1 MKYYRSHVL
10 VSIDPECIA
19 QGARDVQHAL
29 RDELARRSLDE
40 EVQVLETPRID
51 RCIGGAEMM
60 IYPDGVHYSGIT
72 IDDVPGLVEE
82 HFLKGRVVER
92 LLAPVQEV
100 VADEELGPPKPKE
113 VRVVLRNCGL
123 IDPENIEDYIAEDG
137 YQALGKAL
145 TEMTSEQVIEEILA
159 SGLRGRGGAGFPT
172 GKKWQLA
179 RNAPGNPKYLICN
192 ADEGDPGAFMN
203 RRVLES
209 DPHSVVEGMI
219 IAGYAIGASQGYIY
233 CRAEYPLAVERL
245 NIAIRQA
252 RIYGLLGEN
261 ILGSD
266 FSFDLEVRMG
276 AGAFVCGEETA
287 LMASIEGRRGEPRPR
302 PPFPAVAGLW
312 GKPTNINNVET
323 YANIPQIILKG
334 AQWFASMGTEKSKGT
349 KTFAIAGDVKNTGLI
364 EVPLGITLREVIFD
378 VGEGIKNDKKF
389 KAVQTGGPMGGCL
402 PIQYLNME
410 VDYESLVSAG
420 SMMGS
425 GGMVV
430 MDEDTCMVDIARFF
444 MEFTQDESCGKCTP
458 CRVGTRRILEIL
470 TRICAGQGQ
479 EGDIETLEMLCKEI
493 KKTSLCGLGQ
503 GAPNPVE
510 STLKHFRHEYEAHIY
525 QKHCPAGVCRDIV
538 RAPCVNTCPA
548 GVDSPAYLALVSQGR
563 YAEGLAVHRDANPF
577 ALVCGRVCPAFCE
590 TKCRRGLLDQPVS
603 IRLVKR
609 FMADRF
615 YAEEWT
621 PEKLGPSRE
630 KKVAVVGAGPAGLT
644 AALRLAQQGYQVT
657 VFERMLQPG
666 GMMTYGI
673 PAYRLPREPLFAEI
687 NHIRRAG
694 VDIRLGQ
701 ELGRDFTI
709 DSLQEDGYEA
719 IILALGSHKSQR
731 LGMPGEDKEGVY
743 HGVTFLRDIAM
754 SRAPSVDGKRI
765 VIVGGGDVAVDSA
778 RSAWR
783 LGAAEVHV
791 VYRREEKDMPAHR
804 EEIEAAKEEGVQFH
818 FLVNPMAVL
827 GHRSVTGVRLQ
838 RQTLGEF
845 DNSGRRRPKL
855 IAKSEFDIACDLIIP
870 AIGQYTDFDW
880 MQDNS
885 IETERVSRV
894 KVGHAFETSRPGVF
908 AAGDCVSGPATVI
921 HAVAQGNKVALAV
934 DKWLTSGK
942 LERIVYKPR
951 RHDVPQYVELE
962 DYAQAR
968 RAVPRVLPT
977 EWRSGSGFTEIE
989 VGFDEIMAQEE
1000 AKRCLRCDL
1009 EWLERVGEPIP
1020 TNGRSLNEDGIRS
1033 KV

>member
-1 MKYYRSHVL
+1 
-10 VSIDPECIA
+10 
-19 QGARDVQHAL
+19 
-29 RDELARRSLDE
+29 
-40 EVQVLETPRID
+40 
-51 RCIGGAEMM
+51 
-60 IYPDGVHYSGIT
+60 
-72 IDDVPGLVEE
+72 
-82 HFLKGRVVER
+82 
-92 LLAPVQEV
+92 EV
-100 VADEELGPPKPKE
+100 VK
-113 VRVVLRNCGL
+113 
-123 IDPENIEDYIAEDG
+123 
-137 YQALGKAL
+137 
-145 TEMTSEQVIEEILA
+145 A

-172 GKKWQLA
+172 GRKWEFA

-203 RRVLES
+203 RRVLEG
-209 DPHSVVEGMI
+209 DPHSVIEGMI
-219 IAGYAIGASQGYIY
+219 IAAYVIGASQGFIY
-233 CRAEYPLAVERL
+233 CRAEYPVAIETL
-245 NIAIRQA
+245 NVAISQA
-252 RIYGLLGEN
+252 RAYGLLGEN

-266 FSFDLEVRMG
+266 FSFDLEVRVG

-287 LMASIEGRRGEPRPR
+287 LMASIEGKRGEPRPR
-302 PPFPAVAGLW
+302 PPFPAISGLW

-323 YANIPQIILKG
+323 YANVPQIILRG
-334 AQWFASMGTEKSKGT
+334 AAWFAGMGTEKSKGT
-349 KTFAIAGDVKNTGLI
+349 KTFAIAGDVNNTGLI

-378 VGEGIKNDKKF
+378 VGGGIKDDRKF

-402 PIQYLNME
+402 PVQYLNMQ
-410 VDYESLVSAG
+410 VDYETLAAAG
-420 SMMGS
+420 SIMGS
-425 GGMVV
+425 GGMIV

-458 CRVGTRRILEIL
+458 CRVGTKRILEIL
-470 TRICAGQGQ
+470 ERICAGKGK

-493 KKTSLCGLGQ
+493 KETSLCGLGQ

-525 QKHCPAGVCRDIV
+525 EKRCPAGVCKELV

-563 YAEGLAVHRDANPF
+563 YVEGLAVHRDANPF
-577 ALVCGRVCPAFCE
+577 ALICGRVCPAFCE
-590 TKCRRGLLDQPVS
+590 TKCRRGRLDQPIS

-615 YAEEWT
+615 FAETWT
-621 PEKLGPSRE
+621 PEILTSPQH

-657 VFERMLQPG
+657 VFDRMFQPG

-687 NHIRRAG
+687 NHIRRSG
-694 VDIRLGQ
+694 VEIKLGQ

-719 IILALGSHKSQR
+719 VILALGAHKSQR
-731 LGMPGEDKEGVY
+731 LGMPGEDKDGVY
-743 HGVTFLRDIAM
+743 HGVNFLRDIALNR
-754 SRAPSVDGKRI
+754 SPNVEGKRI
-765 VIVGGGDVAVDSA
+765 VIVGGGDVAIDSA

-791 VYRREEKDMPAHR
+791 VYRREEKDMPAHQ
-804 EEIEAAKEEGVQFH
+804 EEIEAAKEEGIQFH

-827 GHRSVTGVRLQ
+827 GQRAVTGIRLQ

-845 DNSGRRRPKL
+845 DNSGRRRPKV

-885 IETERVSRV
+885 LETVRSSTI

-908 AAGDCVSGPATVI
+908 AAGDCVLGPATVI
-921 HAVAQGNKVALAV
+921 DAVAQGNKVALAV
-934 DKWLTSGK
+934 ERWLTNGA
-942 LERIVYKPR
+942 LDRIVYHPK
-951 RHDVPQYVELE
+951 RHDIPQTVNLE
-962 DYAQAR
+962 EYAHAR
-968 RAVPRVLPT
+968 RAVPRILPAD
-977 EWRSGSGFTEIE
+977 WRSATVFTEIE
-989 VGFDEIMAQEE
+989 MGFDETMAQEE

-1009 EWLERVGEPIP
+1009 
-1020 TNGRSLNEDGIRS
+1020 
-1033 KV
+1033 

>member
-1 MKYYRSHVL
+1 MKYYRTHVL
-10 VSIDPECIA
+10 VSVDPAGVDRASFDIKNSLQKELIR
-19 QGARDVQHAL
+19 QG
-29 RDELARRSLDE
+29 LAD
-40 EVQVLETPRID
+40 EVQVMETPR
-51 RCIGGAEMM
+51 RERYPGGAEMV
-60 IYPDGVHYSGIT
+60 IYPDEVHYANVT
-72 IDDVPGLVEE
+72 LDDIPQLVEE
-82 HFLKGRVVER
+82 HFLKGRVVEN
-92 LLAPVQEV
+92 LLAPVQEIV
-100 VADEELGPPKPKE
+100 DEELGPPKPKE

-137 YQALGKAL
+137 YAALAKVL
-145 TEMTSEQVIEEILA
+145 TTMTPEQVLAEVGA
-159 SGLRGRGGAGFPT
+159 SGLRGRGGAGFPAA
-172 GKKWQLA
+172 KKWEFA
-179 RNAPGNPKYLICN
+179 RKASGNPKYVICN

-209 DPHSVVEGMI
+209 DPHAVVEGMI
-219 IAGYAIGASQGYIY
+219 IAAYAIGASQGYVY
-233 CRAEYPLAVERL
+233 CRAEYPVAVERL
-245 NIAIRQA
+245 NLAIRQA
-252 RIYGLLGEN
+252 RAYGLLGED
-261 ILGSD
+261 ILGSG

-287 LMASIEGRRGEPRPR
+287 LMASIEGKRGEPRPR

-323 YANIPQIILKG
+323 YANVPQIILKG

-349 KTFAIAGDVKNTGLI
+349 KTFAIAGDVNNTGLI

-378 VGEGIKNDKKF
+378 VGGGIKNDKKF

-402 PIQYLNME
+402 PISYLNME
-410 VDYESLVSAG
+410 VDYETLASAG
-420 SMMGS
+420 SIMGS
-425 GGMVV
+425 GGMIV
-430 MDEDTCMVDIARFF
+430 MDENSCMVDIARFF

-458 CRVGTRRILEIL
+458 CRVGTKRILEIL
-470 TRICAGQGQ
+470 ERICAGHGK
-479 EGDIETLEMLCKEI
+479 EGDIETLEMLCAQI
-493 KKTSLCGLGQ
+493 KSTSLCGLGQ

-525 QKHCPAGVCRDIV
+525 EKHCPAGACKDLV

-548 GVDSPAYLALVSQGR
+548 GVDSPAYLALVAQGR
-563 YAEGLAVHRDANPF
+563 YAEGLAVHRDSNPF

-590 TKCRRGLLDQPVS
+590 TKCRRGRLDQPIS

-615 YAEEWT
+615 FAEEWT
-621 PEKLGPSRE
+621 PEILAPAKEERI
-630 KKVAVVGAGPAGLT
+630 AVVGAGPAGLT
-644 AALRLAQQGYQVT
+644 AALRLAQKGYRVT

-709 DSLQEDGYEA
+709 DSLKEDGYA
-719 IILALGSHKSQR
+719 AVVLALGAHKSQR

-754 SRAPSVDGKRI
+754 NRAPNVDGKRI

-804 EEIEAAKEEGVQFH
+804 EEIEAAKEEGIQFH

-827 GHRSVTGVRLQ
+827 GQRSVTGIRLQ

-845 DNSGRRRPKL
+845 DSSGRRRPKL

-885 IETERVSRV
+885 VETVRAANI
-894 KVGHAFETSRPGVF
+894 KVGHAFETTHSGVF

-921 HAVAQGNKVALAV
+921 DAVAQGNKVAMAV
-934 DKWLTSGK
+934 EQWLTTGK
-942 LERIVYKPR
+942 LDRIVYRPK
-951 RHDVPQYVELE
+951 RHDIAQTVKLE
-962 DYAQAR
+962 DYAHAR

-977 EWRSGSGFTEIE
+977 DWRSATGFTEIE
-989 VGFDEIMAQEE
+989 SGFDEITAQEE

-1009 EWLERVGEPIP
+1009 EWLERIGEPIP
-1020 TNGRSLNEDGIRS
+1020 QPEKELVG
-1033 KV
+1033 